1 MKRVRWAFLAAVT
14 LLLVA
19 CSSEPEPYVERPV
32 EGIYND
38 AVDLLLVGNYG
49 AAAREFDEVERQHPY
64 SQWATRAQVMAAF
77 AYYENTD
84 YDEAIFAADRFIQLH
99 PGHKDVSYAYYLIGQ
114 SYYERISDVKRDQRM
129 SQLAQDAFRE
139 VLRLF
144 PDSEYGRDA
153 KLKLELTEDH
163 LAGKEMDI
171 GRWYQQR
178 EEYVGAINRF
188 RNVIIGYQTTSH
200 VPEALHRLVESYL
213 SLGVVGEA
221 QNAAA
226 VLGYNFPGSK
236 WYEDSYNLLAEHN
249 LISQLAS
256 SNELLVEEVVEV
268 EELEVIEEVDGADGF
283 DGLEAFEEFDA
294 FERAEDLEFEEDDDF
309 VYFDDVEEF

>member
-1 MKRVRWAFLAAVT
+1 MKRLRWGFLAAVA
-14 LLLVA
+14 LVLAA
-19 CSSEPEPYVERPV
+19 CASEPEVYVERPV
-32 EGIYND
+32 EEIYN
-38 AVDLLLVGNYG
+38 AAMDLMLAGNYG

-77 AYYENTD
+77 AYYENAD

-99 PGHKDVSYAYYLIGQ
+99 PGHKDVAYAYYLIGQ

-188 RNVIIGYQTTSH
+188 RSVIIGFQTTSH
-200 VPEALHRLVESYL
+200 VPEALLRLVEAYL
-213 SLGVVGEA
+213 ALGVVGEA

-226 VLGYNFPGSK
+226 VLGYNFPGSR
-236 WYEDSYNLLAEHN
+236 WYEDAYNLLAEHN
-249 LISQLAS
+249 LIPQLS
-256 SNELLVEEVVEV
+256 ESNVFLVEEVEGNGTIEV
-268 EELEVIEEVDGADGF
+268 EEVGIIEEGNQF
-283 DGLEAFEEFDA
+283 DEFDEFDA
-294 FERAEDLEFEEDDDF
+294 FEDFNVYDEDGS
-309 VYFDDVEEF
+309 